1 MIMCKNLIEKP
12 EEWMS
17 AVTHFAVSIM
27 MKIAYGINVDS
38 SSEDWVKLAAEA
50 SDAVGKAGAP
60 ASSIMDRIPWSKLSP
75 NHKIFKR
82 KQSTNF
88 TPPARH
94 LPDWF
99 PFMERLKYAHKNK
112 EAIQRITERPYTK
125 SMWDYV
131 S

>member
-27 MKIAYGINVDS
+27 MKITYGINVDTPTD
-38 SSEDWVKLAAEA
+38 EWVKLAAEA
-50 SDAVGKAGAP
+50 SEAVGKAGAP
-60 ASSIMDRIPWSKLSP
+60 GSSIMDRIPWSKFFPS
-75 NHKIFKR
+75 HEIVR
-82 KQSTNF
+82 KNKMLTLNYL
-88 TPPARH
+88 ARH
-94 LPDWF
+94 LPDWL
-99 PFMERLKYAHKNK
+99 PFMERLKYARQSKQ
-112 EAIQRITERPYTK
+112 AIQRITERPFTK